1 MFFNLSLCHINLN
14 NKEMENFKI
23 VNRSTKETIFLN
35 TIEIKSFF
43 EINDISN
50 YDIENLTEKKKLRKN
65 KILDAL
71 AMLTVV
77 AATYIT
83 IVIYIYTYC

>member
-1 MFFNLSLCHINLN
+1 
-14 NKEMENFKI
+14 MENYKI
-23 VNRSTKETIFLN
+23 VNRSTNETIFLN
-35 TIEIKSFF
+35 SYETKNFF
-43 EINDISN
+43 QINDISN

-65 KILDAL
+65 KFLNVL
-71 AMLTVV
+71 AYFGVF

>member
-1 MFFNLSLCHINLN
+1 
-14 NKEMENFKI
+14 MENFKI

-77 AATYIT
+77 AATYIA
-83 IVIYIYTYC
+83 IVIYINTYC

>member
-1 MFFNLSLCHINLN
+1 
-14 NKEMENFKI
+14 MENYKI
-23 VNRSTKETIFLN
+23 VNRNTKETIFLN
-35 TIEIKSFF
+35 SYETKNFF
-43 EINDISN
+43 QLNDISN

-71 AMLTVV
+71 AMLGVA
-77 AATYIT
+77 AATYIG

>member
-1 MFFNLSLCHINLN
+1 
-14 NKEMENFKI
+14 MENFKI
-23 VNRSTKETIFLN
+23 VNKSTNKVTYLN
-35 TIEIKSFF
+35 SLEKDNFF
-43 EINDISN
+43 KLNNENN
-50 YDIENLTEKKKLRKN
+50 YSTYNLTEKKKLRKN

>member
-1 MFFNLSLCHINLN
+1 
-14 NKEMENFKI
+14 MENYKI
-23 VNRSTKETIFLN
+23 INRNTNKTIFLN
-35 TIEIKSFF
+35 SIETKNFF

-65 KILDAL
+65 KILDVL
-71 AMLTVV
+71 AMLGVA

>member
-1 MFFNLSLCHINLN
+1 
-14 NKEMENFKI
+14 MENYKI
-23 VNRSTKETIFLN
+23 INKKTNKTIFLN
-35 TIEIKSFF
+35 SIETKNFF
-43 EINDISN
+43 ELNDISN

-65 KILDAL
+65 KILDVI
-71 AMLTVV
+71 AMLGVA

>member
-1 MFFNLSLCHINLN
+1 
-14 NKEMENFKI
+14 MENYKI
-23 VNRSTKETIFLN
+23 VNRSTNETIFLN
-35 TIEIKSFF
+35 SYETKNFF
-43 EINDISN
+43 QLNDISN

-65 KILDAL
+65 KILDVI
-71 AMLTVV
+71 AMLGVA

>member
-1 MFFNLSLCHINLN
+1 
-14 NKEMENFKI
+14 MENYKI
-23 VNRSTKETIFLN
+23 INKKTNKTIFLN
-35 TIEIKSFF
+35 SIETKNFF
-43 EINDISN
+43 ELNDISN

-71 AMLTVV
+71 ALLGVA